1 MFSSSV
7 AALLIGL
14 SVSDLSMIF
23 QSCGIASI
31 LVMSA
36 NGKVLPVG
44 PNISDTLIISLSN
57 HFFHQIDFLLIV
69 INRLFHNISL

>member
-14 SVSDLSMIF
+14 SVSDLSMTF
-23 QSCGIASI
+23 QSRRIAPTSDI
-31 LVMSA
+31 YDQSSTLNFLFMSA

-44 PNISDTLIISLSN
+44 PNISDTLIIP
-57 HFFHQIDFLLIV
+57 
-69 INRLFHNISL
+69 